1 MFSLLAGVHGVLC
14 HDQGRCSRAREGS
27 VSAQAGGLLRVPAP
41 QERGMPNSAMA
52 DANGL
57 IRPPQYAR
65 ARAMQ
70 EALRKAE
77 RAHPRENAPKLG
89 QIRSL
94 GLLGHEEE
102 SKAIMAGAKQ

>member
-1 MFSLLAGVHGVLC
+1 MLT
-14 HDQGRCSRAREGS
+14 
-27 VSAQAGGLLRVPAP
+27 P
-41 QERGMPNSAMA
+41 QERG
-52 DANGL
+52 
-57 IRPPQYAR
+57 RPLCLALTVGSELTRSSQYAR

-94 GLLGHEEE
+94 GLLGHEDE
-102 SKAIMAGAKQ
+102 SKAMMGAKQ